1 MQVVDKINLIANIY
15 IYFIYTFYNTYS
27 FNHFTVQPTKHNSF
41 TIVASEQ
48 VPVRLTPAWEE
59 NNLPNDEL
67 NFKTFNMDDAVLET
81 DPPKDR

>member
-1 MQVVDKINLIANIY
+1 MHCLVFIFTFLNV
-15 IYFIYTFYNTYS
+15 FIYNLLYIDITFI
-27 FNHFTVQPTKHNSF
+27 VQPTQNHSF
-41 TIVASEQ
+41 TSVVSEQ

-67 NFKTFNMDDAVLET
+67 NFKSLSMDDAVLET

>member
-1 MQVVDKINLIANIY
+1 MY
-15 IYFIYTFYNTYS
+15 TYFL
-27 FNHFTVQPTKHNSF
+27 VQPTKHNSF
-41 TIVASEQ
+41 TSVASEQ

-81 DPPKDR
+81 DPPKDRQVEIYMNLLLI

>member
-1 MQVVDKINLIANIY
+1 MITNIY
-15 IYFIYTFYNTYS
+15 IHFIYTFNNTYL
-27 FNHFTVQPTKHNSF
+27 FNLFTVQPTKHNSF
-41 TIVASEQ
+41 TTVASEQ

-67 NFKTFNMDDAVLET
+67 NFKTFSMDDAVLET